1 MISLYISMEFQIS
14 SWTPAH
20 EQILKEWKAKAFV
33 YLWLQSNSCYYY
45 VRLYNWLAYTV
56 IVFSSFASATM
67 FSLTS
72 SPDGCTT
79 HLLGIHIGIVQYII
93 GTVSLLSALLTGV
106 IRQLRPGEMYQQH
119 ATMSKRYHTLIR
131 SIDVCLSLID
141 TLRPDPA
148 MFIERVGLELDNLA
162 NNQVDPPLRIIKL
175 FEKTYGPLERI
186 LYGEDVVELWKLACN
201 TSRIEKRF
209 RKSIE
214 LGDGATSRDS
224 SDDKDDDNVEVV
236 IRHSIDSLANQRSHS
251 NPGIHPVSKVHGIP
265 GGIQSVPSVP
275 SIQEI
280 PGIHNHTL
288 EDMHLQQLRET
299 NMYPLR
305 ESPQLYPLR
314 GGAQLHH
321 SSSRRSLDFMLNNLK
336 EQRPNAMRFPNSKPT

>member
-1 MISLYISMEFQIS
+1 MEFQIS
-14 SWTPAH
+14 SWTLAH

-67 FSLTS
+67 FSITS
-72 SPDGCTT
+72 TPDGCSTQI
-79 HLLGIHIGIVQYII
+79 LGVHIGIVQYII
-93 GTVSLLSALLTGV
+93 GTLSLVSALLTGV

-119 ATMSKRYHTLIR
+119 AAMAKRYHTLIR

-162 NNQVDPPLRIIKL
+162 NNQVDPPLRIIKI

-201 TSRIEKRF
+201 TTRIEKKF

-214 LGDGATSRDS
+214 LSNSDGVTPRNST
-224 SDDKDDDNVEVV
+224 DKDVDNVEVV
-236 IRHSIDSLANQRSHS
+236 IRNNIEIQDSQGIDGND
-251 NPGIHPVSKVHGIP
+251 
-265 GGIQSVPSVP
+265 
-275 SIQEI
+275 QE
-280 PGIHNHTL
+280 
-288 EDMHLQQLRET
+288 
-299 NMYPLR
+299 LR
-305 ESPQLYPLR
+305 ESAIHRSSQLYPLR
-314 GGAQLHH
+314 SQRTMQNHLTNHLTT
-321 SSSRRSLDFMLNNLK
+321 SRKSLDFMLNNLTDS
-336 EQRPNAMRFPNSKPT
+336 RPNAMRQPQKPT

>member
-1 MISLYISMEFQIS
+1 MEFQIS

-67 FSLTS
+67 FSITS

-79 HLLGIHIGIVQYII
+79 HLLGVHIGVVQYII
-93 GTVSLLSALLTGV
+93 GTVSLVSALLTGV

-201 TSRIEKRF
+201 TSRIEKKF

-214 LGDGATSRDS
+214 LSDGITSRDS
-224 SDDKDDDNVEVV
+224 SDKDDNVEVV
-236 IRHSIDSLANQRSHS
+236 IRHSMDGLSNQRSQS
-251 NPGIHPVSKVHGIP
+251 IP
-265 GGIQSVPSVP
+265 SLQGPKI
-275 SIQEI
+275 
-280 PGIHNHTL
+280 L
-288 EDMHLQQLRET
+288 EDMPLQQS

-305 ESPQLYPLR
+305 ESPQIYHLR

-321 SSSRRSLDFMLNNLK
+321 SASRRSLDFMLNNLK
-336 EQRPNAMRFPNSKPT
+336 EQRPNAMRAPSAKHI